1 MNNDLLDIAND
12 ADADFIFI
20 SEPHLFQCDL
30 VSATMPLSSSYKS
43 FLNSDDLYN
52 HELPLTSNRA
62 FGGTLSLWKNSLD
75 PFVKILHV
83 NTSCFLP
90 LLLKV
95 PGHLPSVHINIY
107 LPTAG
112 LTTEYVSALSGL
124 ENLVEE
130 ILEEHGD
137 IHIFIRGDANAAV
150 PPRPN
155 NARDKLFQ
163 YFCERMSLV
172 PLPTNHTTYHHFM
185 GGGSSDSS
193 IDVLLQRP
201 AGAILSENIKNI
213 FCSKNDPRVDSKHD
227 AIVSTFHLPILSTAT
242 PESTE
247 RPLRCQIP
255 SIRFIGL
262 KIGSLHIR
270 IFSLLASSS
279 CKLTGVV
286 QHHQYLSPS
295 S

>member
-62 FGGTLSLWKNSLD
+62 FGGTLSLWKDSLD

-83 NTSCFLP
+83 NTSSFLP

-150 PPRPN
+150 PQRPN
-155 NARDKLFQ
+155 NA
-163 YFCERMSLV
+163 
-172 PLPTNHTTYHHFM
+172 
-185 GGGSSDSS
+185 
-193 IDVLLQRP
+193 
-201 AGAILSENIKNI
+201 
-213 FCSKNDPRVDSKHD
+213 
-227 AIVSTFHLPILSTAT
+227 
-242 PESTE
+242 
-247 RPLRCQIP
+247 
-255 SIRFIGL
+255 
-262 KIGSLHIR
+262 
-270 IFSLLASSS
+270 
-279 CKLTGVV
+279 
-286 QHHQYLSPS
+286 
-295 S
+295 